1 MRGQGWDLRL
11 LRRYCGAPQGTAPRH
26 GGTGG
31 VQGPPRKQ
39 NHGGVEA
46 AGPSG
51 FARVLLERHCPV
63 EHHLGRNRGSAH
75 IPMAG
80 RGCLQMCVQAASL
93 PPSHRAHLPLL
104 TVGIH
109 GEVAQALKLEL
120 VKGLSRVDRAVDQG
134 IVHHTQGVLAG
145 GTAQP
150 ASLPFCSL
158 HPYPLP
164 SSPQLLFPPRYSK
177 ALFQEGR
184 VYMEVGASGLG
195 ARRPHFPPR
204 PITSTAAT
212 TYRVEVTQKATRY
225 L

>member
-1 MRGQGWDLRL
+1 MWGQGWDLRL
-11 LRRYCGAPQGTAPRH
+11 LRRCCGAPQGTAPRH

-39 NHGGVEA
+39 NHGGEEA

-120 VKGLSRVDRAVDQG
+120 VKGLSRADRAVDQG
-134 IVHHTQGVLAG
+134 IVHHTQGVLVR

-150 ASLPFCSL
+150 APLPFCPF

-164 SSPQLLFPPRYSK
+164 SSPQLLFPPRHSK
-177 ALFQEGR
+177 ALLQEGKG
-184 VYMEVGASGLG
+184 VHGSGRLRTG
-195 ARRPHFPPR
+195 SRRSSPSPPA
-204 PITSTAAT
+204 PSLSCCC
-212 TYRVEVTQKATRY
+212 YY
-225 L
+225 LQG